1 MVVTMLKH
9 IVNFQ
14 CAKLVGQKKTYIEN
28 EYISHQT
35 VDLLYALCTEINAGF
50 RCVFIVAHVSLH
62 NRHQS
67 LKLFLEGVLS
77 ALRLSQY
84 FITFEILQ
92 ATSDDICPRST
103 SASSVHM
110 HTHSYTRVH
119 VYASTRRHAAAL
131 TDTLI
136 FNGIIHFLRRPP
148 YNPPSCSDCSM
159 NMPGTW
165 RMASALLGIHA
176 ESVIR
181 EQDKSTFIHRGAHE
195 WRGPTLLTENMTP
208 QNTNTDGQSKNINI
222 CSFTVS
228 IIRDI

>member
-1 MVVTMLKH
+1 MYSEFPVCKIGST
-9 IVNFQ
+9 
-14 CAKLVGQKKTYIEN
+14 KKDIHWKWIHLTPD
-28 EYISHQT
+28 SGF
-35 VDLLYALCTEINAGF
+35 ALCIMH
-50 RCVFIVAHVSLH
+50 RDKCRVPLCVYCCSCVAH

-103 SASSVHM
+103 SASSVHV

-119 VYASTRRHAAAL
+119 VYVSTRRHAAAL

-148 YNPPSCSDCSM
+148 YNPPPVQTAPWTCQGRDVWPPLCSVFMRRVWSEK
-159 NMPGTW
+159 
-165 RMASALLGIHA
+165 R
-176 ESVIR
+176 
-181 EQDKSTFIHRGAHE
+181 DKSTFIHRGAHE